1 MDAVPF
7 RKKMLV
13 RFAHCD
19 PAGIVFYP
27 RFLEMFNELVED
39 WFAEALLFSFRDLHG
54 LGVAGGRKLGIP
66 TVRLEVDFK
75 APSSIGDV
83 LDAELVVREIRNT
96 SLTLMI
102 DLRGDDGRPRVSGR
116 VVLVFLDLETRR
128 PIAVPQALRS
138 RMEAFRI
145 VEPEV

>member
-1 MDAVPF
+1 MTPSPF
-7 RKKMLV
+7 ECDKLI
-13 RFAHCD
+13 RFHHCD

-27 RFLEMFNELVED
+27 QYFVLFNELVED

-66 TVRLEVDFK
+66 IVRLEVDFK

-128 PIAVPQALRS
+128 PIAVPEALRS

>member
-1 MDAVPF
+1 MDVVPF

-39 WFAEALLFSFRDLHG
+39 WFAEGLAFPFRELHG
-54 LGVAGGRKLGIP
+54 LGAGGGRRMGIP

-102 DLRGDDGRPRVSGR
+102 DLRGDDGRTRVSGR

-128 PIAVPQALRS
+128 PIAVPEALRS

-145 VEPEV
+145 VEPGV